1 MIAYKL
7 VRDRACVQMIH
18 RSYLLDLLIR
28 LTLCFLLG
36 PITRVLEAALQSLS
50 NGPVHFILTK
60 NFELL
65 SSLASM

>member
-7 VRDRACVQMIH
+7 VRDGACVQTIH

-28 LTLCFLLG
+28 LMLRFSLG

-50 NGPVHFILTK
+50 NGPVHFISTK